1 MSNSDPF
8 LCKDTLIATSEAQ
21 SFDIISQQSKDDVV
35 TSWTLS
41 TVETYTNSNLSG
53 WLVFAFSE
61 SDNLMAFF

>member
-8 LCKDTLIATSEAQ
+8 LCKDTLIATNEAQ
-21 SFDIISQQSKDDVV
+21 NFHIISQQSKDDVV